1 MKKEEWIRILYPRRC
16 PICEEIVFPR
26 GEKIC
31 FSCRSKLPYIKEP
44 RCKKCGKQLRI
55 IEQEYC
61 EDCKKRNRSF
71 DAGFAL
77 FEYNAVMRE
86 SVERFKFKNKREY
99 VDFYAEEVERHLK
112 KLVDMWKAEVL
123 IPVPVHSRKRKIR
136 GFNQAEV
143 LAEAFGKKL
152 GLKTDKKVLYR
163 CKNTIPQKDLN
174 EKERIKN
181 LQDAFQMEK
190 NVVQYNRVILV
201 DDIFTSGSTIE
212 ACTKVLKNNGIGR
225 VYALCLCIG
234 KGF

>member
-16 PICEEIVFPR
+16 PICEEIVLPR

-55 IEQEYC
+55 MEQEYC

-71 DAGFAL
+71 DAGLAL

-99 VDFYAEEVERHLK
+99 VDFYAEEVEKHLK
-112 KLVDMWKAEVL
+112 KLVYMWKAEVL
-123 IPVPVHSRKRKIR
+123 IPVPVHARKRRKR

-143 LAEAFGKKL
+143 LAEAFGKAL
-152 GLKTDKKVLYR
+152 GLETDKKVLYR
-163 CKNTIPQKDLN
+163 CKNTIPQKELN

-181 LQDAFQMEK
+181 LQDAFQIEK

-212 ACTKVLKNNGIGR
+212 SCTRVLKNNGIGR